1 MSSHG
6 TNASGHGKV
15 NLRAEL
21 KERTRKNTAR
31 CYQCGKCSAGCPM
44 AGETSLRPHDVMR
57 LVNLDQR
64 QRLLT
69 NESIWLC
76 LTCETCTERCPNG
89 CDPARTIDALRE
101 MAVAASPGSA
111 PRAVLAFHRSFLD
124 QIRLTGRSFE
134 LGLVAEYK
142 LRTGALLQDVAT
154 VPGLIARGKLGFIPH
169 PIEGVKEVR
178 RIFEACEEATRVAA
192 RGKEGA

>member
-6 TNASGHGKV
+6 TNASGHGQV
-15 NLRAEL
+15 SLRAEM
-21 KERTRKNTAR
+21 KERTGKNTAR

-57 LVNLDQR
+57 LVNLDER
-64 QRLLT
+64 ERLLT

-101 MAVAASPGSA
+101 MAVEASPGSP
-111 PRAVLAFHRSFLD
+111 PRAVIAFHRSFLD
-124 QIRLTGRSFE
+124 QIRFTGRSFE

-142 LRTGALLQDVAT
+142 LRTGALFQDVST
-154 VPGLIARGKLGFIPH
+154 VPGLVSRGKLGFVPN
-169 PIEGVKEVR
+169 PIDGVKEIR
-178 RIFEACEEATRVAA
+178 RIFEACEEATREGAG
-192 RGKEGA
+192 GKEIA

>member
-6 TNASGHGKV
+6 TNASAHGRAS
-15 NLRAEL
+15 LRTEM
-21 KERTRKNTAR
+21 KERTGKNTAR

-64 QRLLT
+64 ERLLT
-69 NESIWLC
+69 SESIWLC

-89 CDPARTIDALRE
+89 CDPARTMDALRE
-101 MAVAASPGSA
+101 MAVEASPGTA
-111 PRAVLAFHRSFLD
+111 PRTVLAFHRSFLD

-142 LRTGALLQDVAT
+142 LRTGALLQDVST
-154 VPGLIARGKLGFIPH
+154 VPGLVSRGKLGFIPR
-169 PIEGVKEVR
+169 PIEGVKDVR

-192 RGKEGA
+192 RGEEGA

>member
-6 TNASGHGKV
+6 TNVAAHGRAS
-15 NLRAEL
+15 LRSEM
-21 KERTRKNTAR
+21 KERTGQNTSR

-57 LVNLDQR
+57 LVNRDDR
-64 QRLLT
+64 DRLFAD
-69 NESIWLC
+69 ESIWLC

-101 MAVAASPGSA
+101 MAVEASPGSP
-111 PRAVLAFHRSFLD
+111 PRAVIAFHRSFLD
-124 QIRLTGRSFE
+124 QIRFTGRSFE

-142 LRTGALLQDVAT
+142 LRTGALLQDVST
-154 VPGLIARGKLGFIPH
+154 VPGLVARGKLAFVPH

-178 RIFEACEEATRVAA
+178 RIFEACAEAA
-192 RGKEGA
+192 RAARRKEERS